1 MIRRKSMRIEETL
14 RLFWQENPELY
25 HKMLEARVVRLWGEL
40 FGPSM
45 AKYTTNVYVKNRV
58 LYVFMSSSVV
68 RSEMVA
74 MRKRLVITLNEH
86 AGSDVIDDVM
96 IR

>member
-1 MIRRKSMRIEETL
+1 MIRRKTVRLGDTL

-25 HKMLEARVVRLWGEL
+25 HNMLEARVERLWSEL
-40 FGPSM
+40 FGPSI
-45 AKYTTNVYVKNRV
+45 AKYTTNVYVKNRILHV
-58 LYVFMSSSVV
+58 HMASSVV
-68 RSEMVA
+68 RSEMIA